1 VTNAQTYDSSLIQ
14 PSSLLDQ
21 LGVHI
26 RGFDHLG
33 KVEHQ
38 GDVVVLVSQG

>member
-1 VTNAQTYDSSLIQ
+1 LTKPFSL
-14 PSSLLDQ
+14 PDQ
-21 LGVHI
+21 HGVHV
-26 RGFDHLG
+26 GGLGNPG